1 MCFFVYHACK
11 FRLAPEQLA
20 KIDDIEAEE
29 RALAHRGDRC
39 ITWTAG
45 E

>member
-1 MCFFVYHACK
+1 MYRACE

-20 KIDDIEAEE
+20 KVDDIEAEE
-29 RALAHRGDRC
+29 SALPHGDNRR
-39 ITWTAG
+39 IAWTTG